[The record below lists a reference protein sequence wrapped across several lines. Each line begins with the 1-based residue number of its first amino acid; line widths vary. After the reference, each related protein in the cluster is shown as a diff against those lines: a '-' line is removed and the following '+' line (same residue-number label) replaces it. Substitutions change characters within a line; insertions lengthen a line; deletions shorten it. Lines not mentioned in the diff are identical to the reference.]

1 MMLAIFD
8 NTAAR
13 IEMLLVSIPESL
25 GLLVFGVLLVA
36 AAVLLR
42 RIISKPSGVKETSEE
57 KTLAKLGE
65 LR

>member
-36 AAVLLR
+36 AAVFLR
-42 RIISKPSGVKETSEE
+42 RIISKPNGVKETSEE
-57 KTLAKLGE
+57 KTLAKLGG